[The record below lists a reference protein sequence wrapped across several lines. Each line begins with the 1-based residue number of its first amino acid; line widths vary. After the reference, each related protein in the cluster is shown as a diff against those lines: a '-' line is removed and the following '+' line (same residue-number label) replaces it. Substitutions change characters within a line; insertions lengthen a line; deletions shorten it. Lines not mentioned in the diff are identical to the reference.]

1 MDGTRLSNGAANNTI
16 RDWPVNERPRE
27 KLFRHGERALSDSE
41 LLAIVLRTGSKGE
54 SAIDLARGILA
65 KFKTFRNMSH
75 TDIRDWKGFKGLGQA
90 KLAQIKASL
99 EIGKRMVEEKV
110 KDTRNKIRSSR
121 EVFEIVMPRLRD
133 LKKEVFKVVLLNP
146 QNRIID
152 IADLEEGTVDQA
164 YPIKREIFHQAL
176 QRFAA
181 AIICVH
187 NHPSGECRPSEE
199 DIAFTRDLV
208 NCGNT
213 LQVQVLDH
221 LIIGSSGYFSFK
233 DEKLID

>member
-1 MDGTRLSNGAANNTI
+1 MDRTRSSDRMDNTI
-16 RDWPVNERPRE
+16 RDWPANERPRE
-27 KLFRHGERALSDSE
+27 KLFRHGEAALCDSE
-41 LLAIVLRTGSKGE
+41 LLAIILSTGSRGE
-54 SAIDLARGILA
+54 SAIDLARGIMA
-65 KFKTFRNMSH
+65 EFGAFRNMSH
-75 TDIRDWKGFKGLGQA
+75 TDARAWKTFKGLGQA
-90 KLAQIKASL
+90 KLARIKASL

-110 KDTRNKIRSSR
+110 KDNRNKIRSSR

-133 LKKEVFKVVLLNP
+133 LKKEVFKVVMLNP

-176 QRFAA
+176 QHFAA
-181 AIICVH
+181 SIICVH
-187 NHPSGECRPSEE
+187 NHPSGECQPSEE

-208 NCGNT
+208 SCGTT
-213 LQVQVLDH
+213 LEVQVLDH